1 MLTVA
6 KPESEFALASNKLQL
21 DQFVKRR
28 RILAWT
34 QICKICK
41 KKYLF
46 VKRNIFFQ
54 CFRHR
59 RVILYSLILR
69 PIATNERRLTHH
81 VTVCPQSTYNNLL
94 VSLESLVVPPTPQM
108 VQASAEC
115 CLRPADDSR
124 ASRYNIVGLA

>member
-1 MLTVA
+1 MVTVA
-6 KPESEFALASNKLQL
+6 KPLSEFALASNKLQL

-34 QICKICK
+34 QICKDCVQVLK

-46 VKRNIFFQ
+46 STFSSLSCN
-54 CFRHR
+54 
-59 RVILYSLILR
+59 LMLLILR
-69 PIATNERRLTHH
+69 AIATDERRLTHH

-108 VQASAEC
+108 VQASADC